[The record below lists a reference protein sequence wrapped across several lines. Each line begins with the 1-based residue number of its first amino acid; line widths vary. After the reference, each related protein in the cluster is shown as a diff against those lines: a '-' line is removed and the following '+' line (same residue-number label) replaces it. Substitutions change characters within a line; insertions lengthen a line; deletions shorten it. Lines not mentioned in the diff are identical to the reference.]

1 MKHIEYKEL
10 CEFNVH
16 NNILSPEN
24 SKAMDL
30 CFMNEGKNIMMSA
43 QTPRDLSLHRC
54 YHLFCRW
61 LWDKMPLS
69 FKNSRCLDQDQMYN
83 YLKIISG
90 QYELAMVYKGKEF
103 YKFHSISFGK
113 MSNDKFKE
121 FLMDQMSSIYT
132 NLLLPLKMENL
143 YEEMEQEFKKIFK
156 ELI

>member
-1 MKHIEYKEL
+1 
-10 CEFNVH
+10 
-16 NNILSPEN
+16 
-24 SKAMDL
+24 MDVKL
-30 CFMNEGKNIMMSA
+30 LNGKKLMLGEEI
-43 QTPRDLSLHRC
+43 
-54 YHLFCRW
+54 
-61 LWDKMPLS
+61 
-69 FKNSRCLDQDQMYN
+69 
-83 YLKIISG
+83 
-90 QYELAMVYKGKEF
+90 KEF